1 MCISILIKVIQL
13 WDDTYRTV
21 VEPSEHKVVAPLH
34 GLGIGFGS
42 AVGFEVVAAVL
53 EGDSASALEFFV
65 VPLGDFGVGEECV
78 VSASKTSFHTLGDIV
93 VEWQVCAEWVG
104 GVLPVAILGF
114 VDCLDNGVSRFPLTA
129 DERM

>member
-1 MCISILIKVIQL
+1 MFVGLIATIR
-13 WDDTYRTV
+13 DDTHGTV
-21 VEPSEHKVVAPLH
+21 IEPSEHKVVAPLH

-42 AVGFEVVAAVL
+42 AVGLEVVAAVL
-53 EGDSASALEFFV
+53 EGDSASALELFM

-78 VSASKTSFHTLGDIV
+78 VSASETSFHTLGDIV

-114 VDCLDNGVSRFPLTA
+114 VDCLDNGVSRFLLTV
-129 DERM
+129 DEWM

>member
-1 MCISILIKVIQL
+1 MFVGLVATIR
-13 WDDTYRTV
+13 DDTYRTV
-21 VEPSEHKVVAPLH
+21 IEPSEHKVVAPLH

-78 VSASKTSFHTLGDIV
+78 VSASETSFHTLGDIV
-93 VEWQVCAEWVG
+93 VEWQVCTEWVG

-114 VDCLDNGVSRFPLTA
+114 VDCLDNGVSRFLTV